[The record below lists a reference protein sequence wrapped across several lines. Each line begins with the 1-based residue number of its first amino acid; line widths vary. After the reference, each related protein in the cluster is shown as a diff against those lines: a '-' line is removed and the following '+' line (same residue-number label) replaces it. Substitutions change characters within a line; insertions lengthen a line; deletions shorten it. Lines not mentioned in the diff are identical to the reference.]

1 MHATASSR
9 LSAGAWTPDCPPPPP
24 RFVCL
29 GAPLATCAL
38 PKGVCINFCY
48 RCMERALRACARALL
63 TFLLLTL
70 LTYLLSVHGACA
82 ACARACVGHCN
93 TPDTYTRIQKLRP
106 PGHSIPY
113 SNPSCLHLH
122 CRRGFCHFRS
132 HGRGIRRESATPPSA
147 CPLQLLM
154 RLHGNHVPGCCCEE
168 EPCALTPRPSC
179 SLSETV
185 TCGPG

>member
-1 MHATASSR
+1 MRPHQAAGPPVHGHLTA
-9 LSAGAWTPDCPPPPP
+9 PPPP

-38 PKGVCINFCY
+38 PKGVCVGFCY
-48 RCMERALRACARALL
+48 RFSQSLL
-63 TFLLLTL
+63 NG
-70 LTYLLSVHGACA
+70 YSSVHGACA

-179 SLSETV
+179 SLSERV